1 LEIIRMSENS
11 ADNLKNNPKLPGT
24 FKQFITRFPELGDAH
39 ESVAAAAE
47 TVGPLDKKTCMLI
60 KVGICVGAGLESA
73 LKANVRKAIQAGA
86 TEAEVEQAIVQAM
99 NTVGFPTTVAAWSWA
114 KKQFERGI

>member
-1 LEIIRMSENS
+1 MSENS

-47 TVGPLDKKTCMLI
+47 TVGPLDKKPACSS
-60 KVGICVGAGLESA
+60 KSA
-73 LKANVRKAIQAGA
+73 SASA
-86 TEAEVEQAIVQAM
+86 
-99 NTVGFPTTVAAWSWA
+99 PDWS
-114 KKQFERGI
+114 RH

>member
-1 LEIIRMSENS
+1 MSENS

-99 NTVGFPTTVAAWSWA
+99 NTVGFPTTVAAWSWV